1 MTAQEICRYRGYEIV
16 PRREWSKWCVS
27 IYPSRPD
34 LPILSKSTLRTLA
47 EAREDALS
55 ETKPRIDRL
64 LSSLEEP
71 RLKQPRPPARTSSL
85 RLVAKPPSSTKR
97 VQDHTPGLLNVRVRR
112 AAWLKSLPYTSMPVE
127 IGRFG
132 CGHLISKTAIGPSLL
147 TSFGKDIA
155 IVRRSRGW

>member
-55 ETKPRIDRL
+55 ETKQRIDRL
-64 LSSLEEP
+64 LSSLE
-71 RLKQPRPPARTSSL
+71 
-85 RLVAKPPSSTKR
+85 
-97 VQDHTPGLLNVRVRR
+97 D
-112 AAWLKSLPYTSMPVE
+112 WLT
-127 IGRFG
+127 
-132 CGHLISKTAIGPSLL
+132 
-147 TSFGKDIA
+147 
-155 IVRRSRGW
+155 